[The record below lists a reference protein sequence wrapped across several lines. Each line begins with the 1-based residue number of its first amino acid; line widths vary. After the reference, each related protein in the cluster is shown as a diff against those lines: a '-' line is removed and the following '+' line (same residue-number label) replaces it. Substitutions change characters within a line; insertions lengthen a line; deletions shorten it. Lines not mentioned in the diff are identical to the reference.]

1 MGETRKQGGYIAQAW
16 LVILLALLYGG
27 ALAGVQTV
35 LSDKIAE
42 NKKRETY
49 DVIPLLVKGAD
60 KEKTVELVVEG
71 KDGRPA
77 RVYQIFAADGNHKGW
92 VLSGYGQ
99 GFADRIEV
107 LIGLDAQVSA
117 ITGLYV
123 LAQKETPGLGDYIT
137 GEDFRGGFEGRSA
150 DAPLVAVKSEPQAAN
165 EIRALTGA
173 TISSE
178 SVCSIVNGTLENLRG
193 RLREEG
199 AALAGM
205 GMPALQNGQRPAG
218 MGP

>member
-1 MGETRKQGGYIAQAW
+1 MGETRRQGSYIAQAW

-27 ALAGVQTV
+27 ALAGVQSV

-71 KDGRPA
+71 KDGKPA
-77 RVYQIFAADGNHKGW
+77 RVYKIMGGDGNHKGW
-92 VLSGYGQ
+92 VLSGDGQ

-150 DAPLVAVKSEPQAAN
+150 DAPLVAVKGDPQAAN

-178 SVCSIVNGTLENLRG
+178 SVCSIVNGTLENLRDS
-193 RLREEG
+193 LSSE
-199 AALAGM
+199 AAAAVEPNL
-205 GMPALQNGQRPAG
+205 PEPTE
-218 MGP
+218 

>member
-1 MGETRKQGGYIAQAW
+1 MGETRRQGSYIAQAW

-27 ALAGVQTV
+27 ALAGVQSV

-60 KEKTVELVVEG
+60 KEKTVELVIEG
-71 KDGRPA
+71 KDGKPA
-77 RVYQIFAADGNHKGW
+77 RVYKIMGGDGGHEGW
-92 VLSGYGQ
+92 VVSGDGQ

-137 GEDFRGGFEGRSA
+137 GENFRGGFEGRSA
-150 DAPLVAVKSEPQAAN
+150 DAPLVAVKADPQAAN

-178 SVCSIVNGTLENLRG
+178 SVCSIVNGTLENLRDS
-193 RLREEG
+193 LSSE
-199 AALAGM
+199 AAAAAGVEPNLPE
-205 GMPALQNGQRPAG
+205 PAE
-218 MGP
+218 

>member
-1 MGETRKQGGYIAQAW
+1 MVETRRQGSYIAQAW

-60 KEKTVELVVEG
+60 KEKTVELVIEG
-71 KDGRPA
+71 KDGKPA
-77 RVYQIFAADGNHKGW
+77 RVYKIMGGDGGHEGW
-92 VLSGYGQ
+92 VVAGNGQ

-107 LIGLDAQVSA
+107 LIGLDAELSA

-137 GEDFRGGFEGRSA
+137 GEDFRGGFAGRSA
-150 DAPLVAVKSEPQAAN
+150 DAPLVVLKSEPQASN
-165 EIRALTGA
+165 DIRALTGA

-178 SVCSIVNGTLENLRG
+178 SVCAIVNGTLENLRD
-193 RLREEG
+193 RLREE
-199 AALAGM
+199 AAAAAGVE
-205 GMPALQNGQRPAG
+205 PNLPE
-218 MGP
+218 PTE